1 MIPIFFVAV
10 EFLHLHSYYYITF
23 GFTILYFYYCLMGSS
38 KQGPA
43 ETGDCICSISG
54 PLGWGF
60 YSSNLQCGCG
70 REEVGS

>member
-43 ETGDCICSISG
+43 ETGDYAFAASLVHLGGAFIAAIS
-54 PLGWGF
+54 
-60 YSSNLQCGCG
+60 SVV
-70 REEVGS
+70 VGGKK